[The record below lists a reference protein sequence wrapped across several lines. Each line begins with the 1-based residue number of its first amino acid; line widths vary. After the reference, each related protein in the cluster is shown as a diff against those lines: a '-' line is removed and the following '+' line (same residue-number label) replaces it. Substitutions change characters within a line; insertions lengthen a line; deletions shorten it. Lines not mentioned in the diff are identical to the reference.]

1 MEITTEEFLRSPSS
15 VHLIFPSTYS
25 QLGYANFYEDLR
37 IRGTAMNL
45 ELSPSVKYW
54 SNFFHPVLMWALLLL
69 SLYAAYLGLQ
79 VQRTRNAEGE
89 QKKELVK
96 GRYNVKHHQIG
107 SVLLALMVT
116 GAIGGMAVT
125 YINNGKLFVGP
136 HLIAGLGMTSLIAFS
151 ASLSPFMQKGANWA
165 RLTHILLNFAVL
177 ALFVLQ
183 ALSGVEIV
191 QRILSQA

>member
-1 MEITTEEFLRSPSS
+1 
-15 VHLIFPSTYS
+15 
-25 QLGYANFYEDLR
+25 
-37 IRGTAMNL
+37 MNL

-54 SNFFHPVLMWALLLL
+54 LNFFHPILMWALLLL

-79 VQRTRNAEGE
+79 VQRTRNAQGE

-96 GRYNVKHHQIG
+96 ARYNVKHYQIG

-136 HLIAGLGMTSLIAFS
+136 HLLAGLGMTSLIAFS
-151 ASLSPFMQKGANWA
+151 ASLSPYMQKGANWA
-165 RLTHILLNFAVL
+165 RMTHILLNFAL
-177 ALFVLQ
+177 LGLFAWQ